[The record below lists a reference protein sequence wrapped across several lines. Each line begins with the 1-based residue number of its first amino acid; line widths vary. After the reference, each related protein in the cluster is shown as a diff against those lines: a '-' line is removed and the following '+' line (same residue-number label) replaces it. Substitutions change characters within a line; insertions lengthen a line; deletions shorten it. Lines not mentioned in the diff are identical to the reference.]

1 MTIEEAI
8 LQNQFQNLY
17 QKAWIN
23 VVYTGNR
30 LNLLTERTLRPYGI
44 SLPQYNIL
52 RILRGA
58 KGQPLSL
65 MEIKRRL
72 LDPNPDLSR
81 LIDRMSK
88 QKAWV
93 HRCEDPDNRRRVQI
107 TITEAGLRLL
117 DSIDHD
123 SDFSSIHRPARP
135 LDAAELE
142 QLNSLL
148 DRFRCAL
155 GVDPESE

>member
-8 LQNQFQNLY
+8 LQNHFQNLY

-30 LNLLTERTLRPYGI
+30 LNLLTERTLRPHGI

-58 KGQPLSL
+58 KGQPMSL
-65 MEIKRRL
+65 KDIKRRL

-81 LIDRMSK
+81 MIDRMIEPK
-88 QKAWV
+88 QWV
-93 HRCEDPDNRRRVQI
+93 HRREDPDNRRRLQI
-107 TITEAGLRLL
+107 TITEAGLQLL
-117 DSIDHD
+117 ETIDRD
-123 SDFSSIHRPARP
+123 PRFFSMHQPSRP
-135 LDAAELE
+135 LDPAELE
-142 QLNSLL
+142 LLNQLL

-155 GVDPESE
+155 GLHPESD

>member
-30 LNLLTERTLRPYGI
+30 LNHQTERILRPYGI

-88 QKAWV
+88 QKKWV
-93 HRCEDPDNRRRVQI
+93 HRCEDPGNRRRVQI

-117 DSIDHD
+117 ESIDRD
-123 SDFSSIHRPARP
+123 EQFSCIHQPQKP

-142 QLNSLL
+142 QLNNLL

-155 GVDPESE
+155 GVHPESE